1 MENNFEVKSFLG
13 MEVRVIN
20 REWLV
25 LKDMFSALGRLNAR
39 NQISTGDSKRVFDFL
54 ELVDKFEDYQKLT
67 IDFKKKGR
75 GNKANGSI
83 QTVSC
88 IRLET
93 LPLVLTQFKP
103 INSDKR
109 STEENEAVKLKWA
122 EFMKFVNKL
131 LVENKAYKF
140 VISDV
145 DLEKEHRDKL
155 KSYGGNPVVLASM
168 VSYAMG
174 IILTGDKVKITK
186 DDLKSYKDKTTID
199 LIECRRFFIEE
210 FVRAYRITKSHREA
224 NRIALEY
231 TLETYGLQKER
242 LLEVA

>member
-1 MENNFEVKSFLG
+1 
-13 MEVRVIN
+13 
-20 REWLV
+20 
-25 LKDMFSALGRLNAR
+25 MFSALGRVKEDGGWNDEKKKL
-39 NQISTGDSKRVFDFL
+39 DEFL
-54 ELVDKFEDYQKLT
+54 EL
-67 IDFKKKGR
+67 IDRKEHSESFGVLLKQGR
-75 GNKANGSI
+75 SK
-83 QTVSC
+83 VYKEVEC
-88 IRLET
+88 IKLET
-93 LPLVLTQFKP
+93 VPVVLTQFKP
-103 INSDKR
+103 TTRKG
-109 STEENEAVKLKWA
+109 EEALRCWA

-131 LVENKAYKF
+131 LVENEAYKF

-145 DLEKEHRDKL
+145 DLEKQHRDKL

-210 FVRAYRITKSHREA
+210 FVRGYRITKSHKEA

-231 TLETYGLQKER
+231 TLENYGLQQER

>member
-20 REWLV
+20 REWV
-25 LKDMFSALGRLNAR
+25 VAKDVFGVLGRLNSR
-39 NQISTGDSKRVFDFL
+39 NQISTGDLKKLLDFL
-54 ELVDKFEDYQKLT
+54 ELVDKKVDYQKLT

-83 QTVSC
+83 QKVSC
-88 IRLET
+88 IKLET

-109 STEENEAVKLKWA
+109 TSKENEAVKLKWA

-131 LVENKAYKF
+131 LVENQAYKF
-140 VISDV
+140 VVIDA
-145 DLEKEHRDKL
+145 DLEKEHRDEL

-231 TLETYGLQKER
+231 TLENYGLQER

>member
-20 REWLV
+20 REWV
-25 LKDMFSALGRLNAR
+25 VAKDVFGVLGRLNSR
-39 NQISTGDSKRVFDFL
+39 NQISTGDLKKLLDFL
-54 ELVDKFEDYQKLT
+54 ELVDKKVDYQKLT

-83 QTVSC
+83 QKVSC
-88 IRLET
+88 IKLET

-131 LVENKAYKF
+131 LVENEAFKF
-140 VISDV
+140 VVSDV
-145 DLEKEHRDKL
+145 DLEKEYRYKL
-155 KSYGGNPVVLASM
+155 KSYGGNPVILASM
-168 VSYAMG
+168 TSYAMG

-186 DDLKSYKDKTTID
+186 EDLKSYKDKTTID

-210 FVRAYRITKSHREA
+210 FVRAYRITKRHKEA

-231 TLETYGLQKER
+231 TLENYGLQER

>member
-1 MENNFEVKSFLG
+1 MENNFEIKEFLG
-13 MEVRVIN
+13 MEVRIIN
-20 REWLV
+20 REWV
-25 LKDMFSALGRLNAR
+25 VAKDVFGVLGRLNSR
-39 NQISTGDSKRVFDFL
+39 NQISTGDSKKLLDFL
-54 ELVDKFEDYQKLT
+54 ELVDKKIDHQKLT

-75 GNKANGSI
+75 GKKANGSI
-83 QTVSC
+83 QKVSC
-88 IRLET
+88 IKLET

-131 LVENKAYKF
+131 LVENEAFKF
-140 VISDV
+140 VVSDV

-186 DDLKSYKDKTTID
+186 EDLKSYKDKTTID

-210 FVRAYRITKSHREA
+210 FVRAYRITKSHKEA

-231 TLETYGLQKER
+231 TLEKYGLQER